1 MLEVSGKNK
10 ETKTGAPAR
19 TRSRTRLIALCVN
32 GEWHEVAVKPR
43 NMLVEVIRETI
54 GLTGTKA
61 SCESG
66 TCGACTV
73 LLDGRPVLGCITLA
87 LECEGKQIRTVEGL
101 AAGEKLSAIQEA
113 FLDQGAVQC
122 GFCTPGMLMSATAL
136 IERNPKPT
144 REDINKALE
153 GNLCRCTGYNAIVDA
168 VLQASGQG
176 GIKPVMR

>member
-1 MLEVSGKNK
+1 MKSH
-10 ETKTGAPAR
+10 
-19 TRSRTRLIALCVN
+19 LISICVN
-32 GEWHEVAVKPR
+32 GEWREVAVKPR
-43 NMLVEVIRETI
+43 LTLIEVIRESI

-73 LLDGRPVLGCITLA
+73 LLDDRPVLACLTLA
-87 LECEGKQIRTVEGL
+87 IECDSRRVQTVEGL
-101 AAGEKLSAIQEA
+101 ANDGKLSAIQEA

-136 IERNPKPT
+136 LRDHPKPS
-144 REDINKALE
+144 REQINKSLE

-176 GIKPVMR
+176 VKPVMK